1 MNPRRLYRSRYDRQL
16 AGVAAGMAEYLDL
29 DPTLVRILWIL
40 SALFGGFTI
49 LLYVILAFVMP
60 LAPVAAMPAGPG
72 APGGAGGYGVAGG
85 PAPADGSAASDAEG
99 VATGEAAT
107 SWGIA
112 AGAASGTGWTG
123 GGWMPPAATR
133 PDAEPGRG
141 AGFYAGILLVVFGA
155 IALANA
161 AIPGW
166 AGAIYL
172 GPALLVALGA
182 ALLVR
187 SMRRTADEP

>member
-60 LAPVAAMPAGPG
+60 LAPVTAMPGGPG
-72 APGGAGGYGVAGG
+72 GIGAPTTPGGTGTTDAADGGAIPGWSADPGVTGSAGWNPGAGWAPPSGQPGVARGG
-85 PAPADGSAASDAEG
+85 
-99 VATGEAAT
+99 
-107 SWGIA
+107 
-112 AGAASGTGWTG
+112 
-123 GGWMPPAATR
+123 
-133 PDAEPGRG
+133 G
-141 AGFYAGILLVVFGA
+141 AGFYAGVLLVVFGG
-155 IALANA
+155 IALANSM
-161 AIPGW
+161 IPGW
-166 AGAIYL
+166 AGAIHL

-187 SMRRTADEP
+187 SMHRTADPS